1 MIPRILEPE
10 VMDSPEEAR
19 DYDAMDHSTVN
30 EAFAR
35 DFLQVFHDGAGNRGV
50 PPGAKGG
57 SILDVGTGT
66 ALIPILLAKQDPN
79 CAITAVDM
87 SSEMLKL
94 AADNISVAHLKHR
107 IHLQIADAKAL
118 PFADSSFDAVISNSI
133 LHHLPEPVGP
143 LREMSRVS
151 RRGGIL
157 FVRDL
162 LRPETE
168 ESVDHLVKT
177 YAGDETP
184 HARQMFR
191 DSLCAAY
198 TLSEMRQALIAV
210 GLPAEWVTQT
220 SDRHWTIVAQLG

>member
-30 EAFAR
+30 EAFAK

-50 PPGAKGG
+50 PPGAKAG

-107 IHLQIADAKAL
+107 IHIQIADAKAL

-143 LREMSRVS
+143 LREMARVS

-168 ESVDHLVKT
+168 ESVDHLVET

-198 TLSEMRQALIAV
+198 TLSEMQQALIAV